1 MTGMNAMTSLAGLGP
16 FLAYFAGA
24 LVAEAIFLAI
34 YMAVTPHHEMRL
46 IRAGN
51 TAAAMSLAGAV
62 LGFTFPLASAI
73 AHAVSYV
80 DFAVWAGVALVV
92 QIVVF
97 LVANYSLG
105 GLSRRVDTGD
115 MAAGAIL
122 ATASLAMGIINAACM
137 TY

>member
-1 MTGMNAMTSLAGLGP
+1 MTGMNVMTSIAGLGP
-16 FLAYFAGA
+16 FLIYLAGA
-24 LVAEAIFLAI
+24 IIAEAIFLAI

-51 TAAAMSLAGAV
+51 TAAALSLAGAV
-62 LGFTFPLASAI
+62 LGFTFPLASAV
-73 AHAVSYV
+73 AHAVSFL

-97 LVANYSLG
+97 LIANTALG

-115 MAAGAIL
+115 TAAGATL
-122 ATASLAMGIINAACM
+122 ATASLSMGLLNAACM

>member
-1 MTGMNAMTSLAGLGP
+1 MTGANAMSSLAGLGP
-16 FLAYFAGA
+16 FLIYFAGT
-24 LVAEAIFLAI
+24 LVAEAFFLAI

-51 TAAAMSLAGAV
+51 TAAALSLAGAV
-62 LGFTFPLASAI
+62 LGFTFPLASAV

-97 LVANYSLG
+97 LVADRSLG

-115 MAAGAIL
+115 TAAGATL
-122 ATASLAMGIINAACM
+122 ATASLAIGLLNAACM